1 MKQKITA
8 NIITLNE
15 EENIA
20 DAIRSVQAVCDEVL
34 VVDSQ
39 STDKTREIAESLGAK
54 VVIQPYLG
62 DGPQKA
68 FGAPL
73 AANDWILSLDA
84 DERLDANAIEA
95 IAGLDLENSAYDAYA
110 FRRKSFIGR
119 HFIKLWY
126 PDRLVRLYNRNSAGF
141 TQAIGH
147 AKVEAERVNELD
159 ADLLHYS
166 YKSYGQMINNIEKF
180 AARGARMLHAKGK
193 RAYWYDPFLHGGLTF
208 LKKLVVKGGMFHG
221 MPGWTVSIISG
232 FNTYMKYMIL
242 IEMQENEAAVKKAE
256 HS

>member
-20 DAIRSVQAVCDEVL
+20 DAIRSVQTVCDEVL

-39 STDKTREIAESLGAK
+39 SKDKTREIAESLGAK
-54 VVIQPYLG
+54 VVVQPYLG

-73 AANDWILSLDA
+73 AKNEWILSLDA
-84 DERLDANAIEA
+84 DERLDANAIKA
-95 IAGLDLENSAYDAYA
+95 IEKLDLEHTAYDAFS
-110 FRRKSFIGR
+110 FRRKTFVGK

-141 TQAIGH
+141 TKAIGH
-147 AKVEAERVNELD
+147 AKVNATKVKELD
-159 ADLLHYS
+159 ADLLHYT
-166 YKSYGQMINNIEKF
+166 YRDYAHMINNIGKF
-180 AARGARMLHAKGK
+180 ASRGAKMLHAKGK

-208 LKKLVVKGGMFHG
+208 FKKLVIKGGMFHG

-242 IEMQENEAAVKKAE
+242 IEMQENEAHGDTAA
-256 HS
+256 